1 MWRSFF
7 LAVGIMLIIL
17 GLECL
22 MIDSATVYAAGDA
35 NASDFIDPRAVPAGK
50 RILQPAEW
58 MPWTLLSTG
67 AIVVLYA
74 ITLPRRWGG
83 GGGE

>member
-1 MWRSFF
+1 
-7 LAVGIMLIIL
+7 MLIIL

-22 MIDSATVYAAGDA
+22 MIDSATVYAAGEA
-35 NASDFIDPRAVPAGK
+35 TASEMIDPRAVPGGST
-50 RILQPAEW
+50 RVLQPTEW